1 MEITTTSEK
10 PFQSL
15 AIDVVG
21 PLSMTFNGNKFIIT
35 MQDELTKFSFTK
47 ATPNHEAETVANSLL
62 EFITIY
68 GIPESILSDQGSD
81 FTSDLMKELNNFFK
95 IKHILSSPYHP
106 QTNGASE
113 RSHST
118 LKEYLKHYIDRTQ
131 SDWDEYVSEH
141 ERVSIPLVHEQAY
154 NLYNLIPFPAQLNN
168 SNIYS
173 YIDPIYPYLL
183 LSTTKTHY
191 SRLTDLTPCQRL
203 LENDL

>member
-68 GIPESILSDQGSD
+68 GIPKASCLI
-81 FTSDLMKELNNFFK
+81 KEGFYIRSNERVEQLFK

-118 LKEYLKHYIDRTQ
+118 LKEYLKHYIDRNT
-131 SDWDEYVSEH
+131 VG
-141 ERVSIPLVHEQAY
+141 LG
-154 NLYNLIPFPAQLNN
+154 
-168 SNIYS
+168 
-173 YIDPIYPYLL
+173 
-183 LSTTKTHY
+183 
-191 SRLTDLTPCQRL
+191 
-203 LENDL
+203 

>member
-21 PLSMTFNGNKFIIT
+21 PLPMTFNGNKFIIT
-35 MQDELTKFSFTK
+35 MEDELTKFSFTK
-47 ATPNHEAETVANSLL
+47 GTPNHEAETVANSLL

-68 GIPESILSDQGSD
+68 ETKAFCHQGGFYIRSNERVEQLIQNQAHTFES
-81 FTSDLMKELNNFFK
+81 
-95 IKHILSSPYHP
+95 YHP

-131 SDWDEYVSEH
+131 SDWDEYVSVH

-154 NLYNLIPFPAQLNN
+154 NLFLFPQLNN
-168 SNIYS
+168 AIHPPNQLI
-173 YIDPIYPYLL
+173 IQD
-183 LSTTKTHY
+183 
-191 SRLTDLTPCQRL
+191 
-203 LENDL
+203 

>member
-81 FTSDLMKELNNFFK
+81 FTSDLMKELTTFSKSSTYFRVL
-95 IKHILSSPYHP
+95 IILR
-106 QTNGASE
+106 QTE
-113 RSHST
+113 
-118 LKEYLKHYIDRTQ
+118 LQKEVI
-131 SDWDEYVSEH
+131 
-141 ERVSIPLVHEQAY
+141 
-154 NLYNLIPFPAQLNN
+154 QL
-168 SNIYS
+168 SKNI
-173 YIDPIYPYLL
+173 
-183 LSTTKTHY
+183 
-191 SRLTDLTPCQRL
+191 
-203 LENDL
+203 